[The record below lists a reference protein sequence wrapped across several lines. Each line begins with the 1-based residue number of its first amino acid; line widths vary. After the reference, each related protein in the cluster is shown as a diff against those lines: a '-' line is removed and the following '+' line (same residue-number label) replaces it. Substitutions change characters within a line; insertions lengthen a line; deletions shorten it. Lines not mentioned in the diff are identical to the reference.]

1 MSIFPPN
8 PKMFEEFAQKI
19 QELVA
24 QSPAKDIEKNMKA
37 LLQSMFARMDLVTR
51 EEFDIQKEV
60 LLKTREKITELEQK
74 VSSLEVAL
82 REVVQSASANQNT
95 STTAS
100 TAPASEAGETP
111 AAPSAAPAATPTE
124 SKPE

>member
-37 LLQSMFARMDLVTR
+37 LLQSMFNRMDLVTR

-60 LLKTREKITELEQK
+60 LLKTREKITELEKQ
-74 VSSLEVAL
+74 VSSLEIAL
-82 REVVQSASANQNT
+82 RELLASPSADNQAASMATASASA
-95 STTAS
+95 
-100 TAPASEAGETP
+100 PAEDN
-111 AAPSAAPAATPTE
+111 SAAATPASTPNE